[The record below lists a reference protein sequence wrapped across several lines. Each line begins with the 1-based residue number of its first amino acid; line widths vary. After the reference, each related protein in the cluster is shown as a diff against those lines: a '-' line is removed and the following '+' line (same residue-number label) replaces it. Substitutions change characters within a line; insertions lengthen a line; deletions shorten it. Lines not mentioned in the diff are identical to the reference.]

1 MGSTVDKTIN
11 LTTIASTL
19 SRNRNDREESTLT
32 IKATGPNSNHIQ
44 EAICTRQSAN
54 HTYSKYLHRME
65 WHFSIGALYSKHTWD
80 DHKYVIYIYI
90 IQILC
95 VCLSVKYRRP
105 NCWTDHDQNWHAYA
119 DRPGNGS
126 YQILAP

>member
-1 MGSTVDKTIN
+1 MFFKVNVTIIIVFIHATYN
-11 LTTIASTL
+11 YTKLYTCRNYL
-19 SRNRNDREESTLT
+19 S
-32 IKATGPNSNHIQ
+32 
-44 EAICTRQSAN
+44 
-54 HTYSKYLHRME
+54 
-65 WHFSIGALYSKHTWD
+65 
-80 DHKYVIYIYI
+80 IYIYI